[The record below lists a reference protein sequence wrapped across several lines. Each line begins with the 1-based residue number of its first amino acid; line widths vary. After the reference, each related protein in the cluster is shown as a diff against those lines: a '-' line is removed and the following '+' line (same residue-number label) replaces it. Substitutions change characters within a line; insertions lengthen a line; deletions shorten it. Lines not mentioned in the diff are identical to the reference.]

1 MRLICVFFF
10 LLLVLT
16 TSAQCQQTAEDWYNK
31 SNASFMQAKYDEA
44 IQYLDTA
51 IKLDPNNVLAWGNK
65 GYALFS
71 QQKL

>member
-1 MRLICVFFF
+1 
-10 LLLVLT
+10 
-16 TSAQCQQTAEDWYNK
+16 
-31 SNASFMQAKYDEA
+31 MQAKYDEA